1 VPKVVDH
8 DERRE
13 RIAEAAWRVIERE
26 GPDGANLRRIAREA
40 GYTTGVVTH
49 YFRDK
54 RDLMAFAFGLV
65 VERSTSRMAGA
76 AAEAGAE
83 GALAQLL
90 PLDEE
95 RRRETTVWLALMGAS
110 LSDPDLAAELRRRYR
125 RAREATLPMF
135 REALVEAQAKDPDD
149 VADELLAA
157 VDGITVDALI
167 DPERFPPDR
176 QMALLRRA
184 LARLGLSSAGPPAAM
199 NAQGEPK
206 APRVGPGPV
215 AP

>member
-1 VPKVVDH
+1 MPKVVDH

-95 RRRETTVWLALMGAS
+95 RRRETTVWLALMGSS

-135 REALVEAQAKDPDD
+135 REALAEAQAGDPDD

-157 VDGITVDALI
+157 VDGITVDALT
-167 DPERFPPDR
+167 DPERFPPER

-184 LARLGLSSAGPPAAM
+184 LARLGLAVEPQAAS
-199 NAQGEPK
+199 
-206 APRVGPGPV
+206 
-215 AP
+215 

>member
-1 VPKVVDH
+1 MPKVVDH

-26 GPDGANLRRIAREA
+26 GPEGANLRRIAREA

-54 RDLMAFAFGLV
+54 REVMAFAFGLV

-95 RRRETTVWLALMGAS
+95 RRRETTVWLVLMGAS
-110 LSDPDLAAELRRRYR
+110 LSDPELAAELRRRYR
-125 RAREATLPMF
+125 RAREATLPVF
-135 REALVEAQAKDPDD
+135 RAALGETRGEDADD

-157 VDGITVDALI
+157 VDGITVDALT
-167 DPERFPPDR
+167 DPERFPPER
-176 QMALLRRA
+176 QLTLLRRA
-184 LARLGLSSAGPPAAM
+184 LARLGLSVEPRAA
-199 NAQGEPK
+199 
-206 APRVGPGPV
+206 R
-215 AP
+215 